1 MNLGAVYRQVR
12 DRFRVAGIETAE
24 LDARLLV
31 SGTLNL
37 SPGDL
42 IMREEDRVSAD
53 DMDLIEEATLK
64 RLAGMPVGR
73 ILGTREFFGLE
84 FRLNSDTLEPRPD
97 TEILVETVLA
107 DVKDRAH
114 WSFLDLGTG
123 SGAIAVAL
131 AANSPGAFGIAADI
145 SFKALDAARLNA
157 EANGVAGQ
165 LVFAQA
171 NYAAPFT
178 GPFDWI
184 VSNPPYIA
192 SRIIEELDP
201 GVREHDPMR
210 ALDGGEDGLD
220 AYKALIPQ
228 ARLLLSPK
236 GRIALEIG
244 FDQGQAV
251 RNLLEIHGFCN
262 IEIIADLSGLDRVV
276 VAAIG

>member
-1 MNLGAVYRQVR
+1 MKLGFLYRSVR
-12 DRFRVAGIETAE
+12 DRFRAEGIETAD

-31 SGTLNL
+31 SGVLKL
-37 SPGDL
+37 SPGQL
-42 IMREEDRVSAD
+42 ILRED
-53 DMDLIEEATLK
+53 DEIGVDDCNLVEAATVQ

-84 FRLNSDTLEPRPD
+84 FGLNSDTLEPRPD
-97 TEILVETVLA
+97 TEVLVEAVLA
-107 DVKDRAH
+107 DVKDRAN
-114 WSFLDLGTG
+114 WTFLDLGTG

-131 AANSPGAFGIAADI
+131 AANSPGAFGVVTDI
-145 SFKALDAARLNA
+145 SFKALCAAQVNA
-157 EANGVAGQ
+157 RSNGVAGQ

-171 NYAAPFT
+171 NYAAPFA
-178 GPFDWI
+178 GSFDWV

-192 SRIIEELDP
+192 SRVIDELDA

-220 AYKALIPQ
+220 AYRALIPQ
-228 ARLLLSPK
+228 ARPLLSPK
-236 GRIALEIG
+236 GKIALEIG
-244 FDQGQAV
+244 FDQGPAV
-251 RNLLEIHGFCN
+251 RSLLDVHGYRD

>member
-1 MNLGAVYRQVR
+1 MKLGSLYRAVR
-12 DRFRVAGIETAE
+12 DRFRAEGIETAD

-31 SGTLNL
+31 SGILKL

-42 IMREEDRVSAD
+42 IIREAD
-53 DMDLIEEATLK
+53 EIGAENANLVEAGTLQ
-64 RLAGMPVGR
+64 RLSGMPVGR

-97 TEILVETVLA
+97 TEILVETVLD
-107 DVKDRAH
+107 DVKDRPH
-114 WSFLDLGTG
+114 WTFLDLGTG

-145 SFKALDAARLNA
+145 SLNALEAARANA
-157 EANGVAGQ
+157 EANGVGGQ
-165 LVFAQA
+165 LAFAQA
-171 NYAAPFT
+171 NYAAPFA
-178 GPFDWI
+178 GSFDWI

-192 SRIIEELDP
+192 SRIIEELDA

-220 AYKALIPQ
+220 AYRVLIPQ
-228 ARLLLSPK
+228 AKPLLSPK
-236 GRIALEIG
+236 GRVALEIG
-244 FDQGQAV
+244 FDQGGSV
-251 RNLLEIHGFCN
+251 SNLLDVHGYRN
-262 IEIIADLSGLDRVV
+262 IEIIADLSGMDRVV